1 MRNIRRPNLATLLL
15 WATFT
20 CSAPV
25 STAQKA
31 AAPIN
36 GSRVINSAKRYLA
49 AAGERITKPGLERG
63 IHSGR
68 VQLANGQTETIQW
81 VWEFPGKLRL
91 DRQSKKDAVNFDPG
105 KGGNL
110 TLAELEDELLEA
122 LSADTIESFF
132 DQMQSGMR
140 PRLLGLNFKAA
151 GAAGFGSEV
160 DIFEVAAPV
169 LARSQKGAS
178 VKHFHFDSLTGL
190 LARVVYQKRVSGK
203 FVIIRTEYSRYELA
217 GGQRTAR
224 QITRFQGD
232 QRAFQIDL
240 ESSQWQSQQN
250 DGLFGGAK

>member
-1 MRNIRRPNLATLLL
+1 MKTIRRSILQALLL
-15 WATFT
+15 CAGLA
-20 CSAPV
+20 CSGLIT
-25 STAQKA
+25 TAQKA
-31 AAPIN
+31 VAPVSE
-36 GSRVINSAKRYLA
+36 SRVINSAKRYLA

-63 IHSGR
+63 VHSGR
-68 VQLANGQTETIQW
+68 VLLANGQTETIQW
-81 VWEFPGKLRL
+81 AWEFPGKLRL

-122 LSADTIESFF
+122 LSADTTESFF

-169 LARSQKGAS
+169 VARSQKGAS

-203 FVIIRTEYSRYELA
+203 FVVIRTEYSRYELA
-217 GGQRTAR
+217 GGQRAAR

-232 QRAFQIDL
+232 QRVFQIDL

-250 DGLFGGAK
+250 DGLFAGAK